1 MTWADIKDFKDYEI
15 STEGKV
21 RNKRRGRVLK
31 DRINTSG
38 YLSVILYVNGKPISK
53 LVHRLVAEAFIP
65 NPDNKPQVNHINEI
79 KTDNRVTNLNWMT
92 RLENCN
98 YGTRNK
104 RIQKPIYVLYPNG
117 TDKYYPSIK
126 LAAKEFGLW
135 NQNITNALKGR
146 GKTVGGLRFEYAETN
161 W

>member
-1 MTWADIKDFKDYEI
+1 MKKREKNNKKGIFRNMTWADIKDFKDYEI

-104 RIQKPIYVLYPNG
+104 RIQNPIYVLYPNG
-117 TDKYYPSIK
+117 TD
-126 LAAKEFGLW
+126 
-135 NQNITNALKGR
+135 
-146 GKTVGGLRFEYAETN
+146 
-161 W
+161 